1 MSSPPFPSPRLTGI
15 CLIVASL
22 LLQAGYLATPWEEE
36 STTLAYHASLAGH
49 PDQSLIAATLL
60 HFGWVAWAP
69 AAFGIVALLRPR
81 GGWLL
86 AIGGTLAIVGTVS
99 MPGLIVTDFYDL
111 ALAQEL
117 PARTAVQVSDAATDQ
132 PLLILFQ
139 LPAVAGCI
147 LGTTLLTFALWRAQ
161 VVALW
166 VPLLVLAGWAVTFV
180 MPLSLLSFAIGG
192 GLMMVGGIAAG
203 VRIMRG
209 AGRDVRGT
217 GSPLPAEAATP
228 LPA

>member
-1 MSSPPFPSPRLTGI
+1 MSSPPFPSPRLTGV

-36 STTLAYHASLAGH
+36 STTLAYHAALAGH
-49 PDQSLIAATLL
+49 PDQAMIAATLL

-117 PARTAVQVSDAATDQ
+117 PAGTAAAVSDAATEQ
-132 PLLILFQ
+132 PLLAAFQ

-147 LGTTLLTFALWRAQ
+147 LGTTLLFFALWRAR
-161 VVALW
+161 VVAAW
-166 VPLLVLAGWAVTFV
+166 VPLLVLAGWVVTFAL
-180 MPLSLLSFAIGG
+180 PLSLVSFVVGG
-192 GLMMVGGIAAG
+192 GLSMVGGIVAG
-203 VRIMRG
+203 ARIVGG
-209 AGRDVRGT
+209 AGSDVRGT
-217 GSPLPAEAATP
+217 RAPLPAEAAAPT
-228 LPA
+228 AA

>member
-1 MSSPPFPSPRLTGI
+1 MSSPSFPSPRLTGV

-49 PDQSLIAATLL
+49 PDQALIAATLL

-117 PARTAVQVSDAATDQ
+117 PARTAARVSEAAVDQ

-139 LPAVAGCI
+139 LPAIVGCV
-147 LGTTLLTFALWRAQ
+147 LGTTLLCFALWRAQ
-161 VVALW
+161 VVAVW
-166 VPLLVLAGWAVTFV
+166 VPLLVLGGWLVTFALPV
-180 MPLSLLSFAIGG
+180 SLVSFAVGG
-192 GLMMVGGIAAG
+192 GLTMVGGIVAG
-203 VRIMRG
+203 VRIIGG
-209 AGRDVRGT
+209 AGGDVRGT
-217 GSPLPAEAATP
+217 DPSLPAEAAAP